1 MLDSFSVWGLQVP
14 DVPKGAPPVSPG
26 SNQSNVGNKGAEAK
40 MNGCKQTRFKKNLF
54 VDDDA
59 AAAAAADDD
68 DDDDD
73 DDDYDDDDD
82 DDDDAISDTFPVTA
96 HL

>member
-1 MLDSFSVWGLQVP
+1 MP

-54 VDDDA
+54 VDD
-59 AAAAAADDD
+59 AAAAADDD

-73 DDDYDDDDD
+73 
-82 DDDDAISDTFPVTA
+82 ISDAFPVTA